1 MSTQSSLL
9 ASARRPKFSRRLR
22 TPWSGSFPRQESVH
36 YLDDFLIVAHPASNQ
51 CRDDLRRLLD
61 VFTHLRVPIAEDKLE
76 GPTTSLWFLGIELDS
91 DRMVLCLPQ
100 EKLSKLHIL
109 LARWRLWRYCQIGD
123 LRSLVGKLQHAS
135 KVVRPGRTFL
145 HRMFELLKGSRG
157 RRPLIRLN
165 AAFRSDLAWWHTFL
179 EHALERHFDT

>member
-109 LARWRLWRYCQIGD
+109 LARWRLWRYCQIY
-123 LRSLVGKLQHAS
+123 
-135 KVVRPGRTFL
+135 
-145 HRMFELLKGSRG
+145 
-157 RRPLIRLN
+157 RRPEIFGGETSARQQGGE
-165 AAFRSDLAWWHTFL
+165 AW
-179 EHALERHFDT
+179 